1 MYFVIFVQR
10 LQSLG
15 RTLVVGRRT
24 NVLLGND
31 SSLSNGPSL
40 GNDSLLYV
48 PDAVARTGRRRG
60 RLFAADAEDFF
71 FIAAGEFPWLGV
83 RDVVVGR
90 PGYDNY
96 LVAQAIQHNVSVVD
110 ATGTLLAV
118 HQTDA
123 DGNYAGRTNRDVG
136 VNVRHIGA
144 FNYADGLTTAA
155 QYVTRYAADQLCNAT
170 RVSVERRRSPGTST
184 NAMTRVSVMERR
196 RSPGASTNAMT
207 RVSVMERRRSPG
219 TSTGR
224 LRQAARQA
232 AAASSRVS
240 GHHSSVSLLRRPAH
254 LTAVSRHAG
263 LRRNRTG
270 RVERVKLARTRL
282 PSV

>member
-71 FIAAGEFPWLGV
+71 FIAAGEFPWLSV

-123 DGNYAGRTNRDVG
+123 DGNYAGRRNRDVG

-184 NAMTRVSVMERR
+184 NAMTRVSV
-196 RSPGASTNAMT
+196 
-207 RVSVMERRRSPG
+207 ERRRSPG

-232 AAASSRVS
+232 AVASSRVS
-240 GHHSSVSLLRRPAH
+240 RHHSSVSLLRRPAH
-254 LTAVSRHAG
+254 LTAVSRHSW

-270 RVERVKLARTRL
+270 RVEKVKLARTRL

>member
-24 NVLLGND
+24 NVL
-31 SSLSNGPSL
+31 L

-123 DGNYAGRTNRDVG
+123 DGNYAGRRNRDVG

-170 RVSVERRRSPGTST
+170 RVSV
-184 NAMTRVSVMERR
+184 
-196 RSPGASTNAMT
+196 
-207 RVSVMERRRSPG
+207 MERRRSPG

-224 LRQAARQA
+224 LRQAAREA
-232 AAASSRVS
+232 AVASSRVS
-240 GHHSSVSLLRRPAH
+240 RHHSSVSLLRRPAH

-282 PSV
+282 PIV

>member
-31 SSLSNGPSL
+31 SSLSNSPSL

-96 LVAQAIQHNVSVVD
+96 LVAQAIQLNVSVVD

-123 DGNYAGRTNRDVG
+123 DGNYAGRRNRDVG

-184 NAMTRVSVMERR
+184 
-196 RSPGASTNAMT
+196 
-207 RVSVMERRRSPG
+207 
-219 TSTGR
+219 GR

-240 GHHSSVSLLRRPAH
+240 RHHSSISLLRRPAH

>member
-24 NVLLGND
+24 NVL
-31 SSLSNGPSL
+31 L

-123 DGNYAGRTNRDVG
+123 DGNYAGRRNRDVG

-170 RVSVERRRSPGTST
+170 RVSVMERRRSPGTST
-184 NAMTRVSVMERR
+184 NAMTRVSVERR
-196 RSPGASTNAMT
+196 RSL
-207 RVSVMERRRSPG
+207 G

-240 GHHSSVSLLRRPAH
+240 RHHSSVSLLRRPAH

-282 PSV
+282 PIV